1 MQSVSCTK
9 NVYNLAKN
17 EAFRS
22 DLQDYKPF
30 KKVFTAFFDDTIQ
43 ICYQVLYVYFLKA

>member
-1 MQSVSCTK
+1 MQSVSCIK

-22 DLQDYKPF
+22 ELQDYKPF
-30 KKVFTAFFDDTIQ
+30 KKACKLVIEEERRTEHLLLD
-43 ICYQVLYVYFLKA
+43 